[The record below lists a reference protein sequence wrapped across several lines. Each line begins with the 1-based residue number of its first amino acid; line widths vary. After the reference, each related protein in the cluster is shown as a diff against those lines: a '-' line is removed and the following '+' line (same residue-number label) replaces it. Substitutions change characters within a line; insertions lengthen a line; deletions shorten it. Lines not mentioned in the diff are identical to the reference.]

1 MNIKIDNFYLCSF
14 ASPDLEKSKK
24 RFLSQAKNI
33 GVYKKVKVF
42 GMDDL
47 SVSTRKQIENFF
59 KNKKKRLFGYGCW
72 KAEIIKNFLKKV
84 PNNSIVQYTDV
95 GCHLNINGLKRLKQY
110 FNLCNK
116 KGILTFQYKLPR
128 QKKLKPFK
136 NMKFQR
142 YLEHEYTKMDLYKY
156 LIKKNKTKIFNSEQI
171 MSGIIFF
178 KKNKFSINLLNIWEK
193 ILKKDNLIDDS
204 KSFLSNHKKFVEHRH
219 DQSAFSLICK
229 KKRVYSI
236 SSAEC
241 EWAEKKNK
249 RIWLHLK
256 NFPIHA
262 RRDKKYNIFKR
273 FINRQTK
280 NFRRL
285 IN

>member
-24 RFLSQAKNI
+24 RFLSQAKNV

-42 GMDDL
+42 GIDDL
-47 SVSTRKQIENFF
+47 SVSTRKQIKNFF

-95 GCHLNINGLKRLKQY
+95 GCHLNKNGLKRLKQY

-229 KKRVYSI
+229 KKGVYSI

-241 EWAEKKNK
+241 EWAEKKK
-249 RIWLHLK
+249 
-256 NFPIHA
+256 
-262 RRDKKYNIFKR
+262 
-273 FINRQTK
+273 
-280 NFRRL
+280 
-285 IN
+285 

>member
-24 RFLSQAKNI
+24 RFLSQAKNV

-42 GMDDL
+42 GIDDL
-47 SVSTRKQIENFF
+47 SVSTRKQIKNFF

-95 GCHLNINGLKRLKQY
+95 GCHLNKNGLKRLKQY

-204 KSFLSNHKKFVEHRH
+204 KSYLSNHKKFVEHRH

-229 KKRVYSI
+229 KKGVYSI

>member
-42 GMDDL
+42 GIDDL

-95 GCHLNINGLKRLKQY
+95 GCHLNINGLNRLKQY
-110 FNLCNK
+110 TTLCSK
-116 KGILTFQYKLPR
+116 KGILTFQYKLPK
-128 QKKLKPFK
+128 QKKLTLIK
-136 NMKFQR
+136 NIKFQR
-142 YLEHEYTKMDLYKY
+142 YFEYEYTKMDLFKY
-156 LIKKNKTKIFNSEQI
+156 IVKKNKTNIFNSEQI

-178 KKNKFSINLLNIWEK
+178 KKNKFSLNLLSNWEK
-193 ILKKDNLIDDS
+193 ILKKNNLIDDS
-204 KSFLSNHKKFVEHRH
+204 KSYFSNHKKFVEHRH

-229 KKRVYSI
+229 KKGVYSI

-249 RIWLHLK
+249 RIWQHLK

-273 FINRQTK
+273 FLNRQTK
-280 NFRRL
+280 NLRRL

>member
-95 GCHLNINGLKRLKQY
+95 GCHLNKNGLKRLKQY

-178 KKNKFSINLLNIWEK
+178 KKNKFSIDLLNIWEK

>member
-178 KKNKFSINLLNIWEK
+178 KKNKFSIDLLNIWEK

-229 KKRVYSI
+229 KKGVYSI

>member
-42 GMDDL
+42 GIDDL
-47 SVSTRKQIENFF
+47 SVSTRKQIKNFF

-72 KAEIIKNFLKKV
+72 KAEIIKNFLKRV
-84 PNNSIVQYTDV
+84 PNNSIVQYTDI

-110 FNLCNK
+110 FYLCNK

-156 LIKKNKTKIFNSEQI
+156 LIKKNKTKIFDSEQI

-204 KSFLSNHKKFVEHRH
+204 KSYLSNHKKFVEHRH

-229 KKRVYSI
+229 KKGVYSI

>member
-42 GMDDL
+42 GIDDL
-47 SVSTRKQIENFF
+47 SVSTRKQIKNFF

-178 KKNKFSINLLNIWEK
+178 KKNKFSIDLLNIWEK

-229 KKRVYSI
+229 KKGVYSI

>member
-24 RFLSQAKNI
+24 RFLTQAKNI

-42 GMDDL
+42 GIDDL

-72 KAEIIKNFLKKV
+72 KAEIIKKFLKKV

-110 FNLCNK
+110 FNLCSK

-156 LIKKNKTKIFNSEQI
+156 LIKKNNTKIFNSEQI

-178 KKNKFSINLLNIWEK
+178 KKNKFSVDLLNIWEK

-204 KSFLSNHKKFVEHRH
+204 KSYLSNHKKFVEHRH

-229 KKRVYSI
+229 KKGIYSI

-262 RRDKKYNIFKR
+262 RRDKRYNIFKR

>member
-204 KSFLSNHKKFVEHRH
+204 KSYLSNHKKFVEHRH

-229 KKRVYSI
+229 KKGVYSI

>member
-1 MNIKIDNFYLCSF
+1 MNIKNDNFYLCSF

-116 KGILTFQYKLPR
+116 KGILTFQYILPR

-178 KKNKFSINLLNIWEK
+178 KKNKFSIDLLNIWEK

-204 KSFLSNHKKFVEHRH
+204 KSYLSNHKKFVEHRH

-229 KKRVYSI
+229 KIGVYSI

-241 EWAEKKNK
+241 EWAERKNK

>member
-1 MNIKIDNFYLCSF
+1 MNIKTDNLYLCSF

-24 RFLSQAKNI
+24 RFLSQANKMGI
-33 GVYKKVKVF
+33 YKKVKVF
-42 GMDDL
+42 GLDDL
-47 SVSTRKQIENFF
+47 SISKKNQINNFF

-72 KAEIIKNFLKKV
+72 KAEIIKKFLKKV
-84 PNNSIVQYTDV
+84 PNNSIVQYSDI
-95 GCHLNINGLKRLKQY
+95 GCHLNIKGLNRLKEY
-110 FNLCNK
+110 TSLCSK
-116 KGILTFQYKLPR
+116 KGILTFQYKLPK
-128 QKKLKPFK
+128 QKKLKSIK
-136 NMKFQR
+136 NIRFQR
-142 YLEHEYTKMDLYKY
+142 YFEYEYTKMDLFKF
-156 LIKKNKTKIFNSEQI
+156 LIKKNKINIFNSEQI

-178 KKNKFSINLLNIWEK
+178 KKNKFSLNLLSNWEK
-193 ILKKDNLIDDS
+193 ILKKNNLIDDS
-204 KSFLSNHKKFVEHRH
+204 KSYFSNHKKFVEHRH

-229 KKRVYSI
+229 KKGVYSI

-249 RIWLHLK
+249 RIWQHLK

-273 FINRQTK
+273 FLNRQTK
-280 NFRRL
+280 NLRRL

>member
-1 MNIKIDNFYLCSF
+1 MNIKNDNFYLCSF

-178 KKNKFSINLLNIWEK
+178 KKNKFSIDLLNIWEK

-204 KSFLSNHKKFVEHRH
+204 KSYLSNHKKFVEHRH

-229 KKRVYSI
+229 KIGVYSI

-241 EWAEKKNK
+241 EWAERKNK

>member
-24 RFLSQAKNI
+24 RFLSQAKNV

-42 GMDDL
+42 GIDDL
-47 SVSTRKQIENFF
+47 SVSTRKQIKNFF

-95 GCHLNINGLKRLKQY
+95 GCHLNKNGLKRLKQY

-204 KSFLSNHKKFVEHRH
+204 KSYLSNHKKFVEHRH

>member
-178 KKNKFSINLLNIWEK
+178 KKNKFSIDLLNIWEK